1 MDDLDDI
8 EQLRIA
14 ALQTLHQKK
23 SVPVTTPITC
33 QPSGY
38 VAFPDEPV
46 SSFPGYNTRNVQLS
60 PRSVS
65 RTTLSIIKDYE
76 ITNCLTFDIYQ
87 SKGRLC
93 RRKHFDPE
101 KTERGPRLGSMVPFS
116 FPFPFAE
123 IQGS

>member
-1 MDDLDDI
+1 MEDLDDI

-23 SVPVTTPITC
+23 SIPVEPRVPS
-33 QPSGY
+33 QPAGY

-65 RTTLSIIKDYE
+65 I
-76 ITNCLTFDIYQ
+76 
-87 SKGRLC
+87 
-93 RRKHFDPE
+93 
-101 KTERGPRLGSMVPFS
+101 
-116 FPFPFAE
+116 
-123 IQGS
+123 